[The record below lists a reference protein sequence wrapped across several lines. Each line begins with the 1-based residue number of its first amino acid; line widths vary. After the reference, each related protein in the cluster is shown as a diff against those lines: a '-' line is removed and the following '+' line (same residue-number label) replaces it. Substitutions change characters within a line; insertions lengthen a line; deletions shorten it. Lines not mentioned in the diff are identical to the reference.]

1 MTFEDLLARDGKLV
15 YKIRGR
21 SMEPML
27 RQDRDLVILEPV
39 KGKLKRHDAAL
50 YRRGKDYVLHRVI
63 QAGENNYLFR
73 GDNTYAEE
81 IVHPEAVIGVLT
93 GFVRKGR
100 RISVM
105 DRKYR
110 LYVKC
115 WCTAYPLRRLAIHT
129 IRGIKR
135 MVKRFLRRSTALSRQ
150 TKTERSIHND

>member
-15 YKIRGR
+15 YKTRGR

-27 RQDRDLVILEPV
+27 RQDRDLVILEPPGGRLRRYDV
-39 KGKLKRHDAAL
+39 AL

-63 QAGENNYLFR
+63 QVGENDCLFR

-81 IVHPEAVIGVLT
+81 TVRREAVIGVLT
-93 GFVRKGR
+93 GFVRKGKQ
-100 RISVM
+100 ISVT

-115 WCTAYPLRRLAIHT
+115 WCAAYPLRRLAVRT
-129 IRGIKR
+129 MRGVKR
-135 MVKRFLRRSTALSRQ
+135 RVKRFLRRNTALSR
-150 TKTERSIHND
+150 

>member
-15 YKIRGR
+15 YKTRGR

-100 RISVM
+100 RISGM
-105 DRKYR
+105 DRKYH
-110 LYVKC
+110 LYVNC
-115 WCTAYPLRRLAIHT
+115 WCAAYPLRRLAVHT
-129 IRGIKR
+129 VRGIKR

>member
-1 MTFEDLLARDGKLV
+1 MTFEELLARDGKLV
-15 YKIRGR
+15 YKTRGR

-63 QAGENNYLFR
+63 QIGGNDYLFR
-73 GDNTYAEE
+73 GDSTYTEE
-81 IVHPEAVIGVLT
+81 IVHPETVIGVLT

-100 RISVM
+100 QISVT
-105 DRKYR
+105 DRKYC

-115 WCTAYPLRRLAIHT
+115 WCAAYPLRRVAIQT
-129 IRGIKR
+129 IREIKR
-135 MVKRFLRRSTALSRQ
+135 MVKRFLRKETALFQ
-150 TKTERSIHND
+150 IDED

>member
-15 YKIRGR
+15 YKTRGR

-93 GFVRKGR
+93 GFVRKGKQ
-100 RISVM
+100 ISVT
-105 DRKYR
+105 DRKYC

-115 WCTAYPLRRLAIHT
+115 WCAAYPLRRLAVHT
-129 IRGIKR
+129 VCGMKR
-135 MVKRFLRRSTALSRQ
+135 MVKRFLRRNTARSR
-150 TKTERSIHND
+150 